1 MELYVAYAMGITDI
15 DISGFLETTKPLD
28 IFLVKPVYKKSKL
41 GKNTLVG
48 YEEVLTGKKIINI
61 RRVRVHD
68 ILYSAFFY
76 KFKDSAI
83 NGDEQIG
90 DILWDVVENTSADRL
105 LTSKELEK
113 YMSFT
118 PEKIHGKLRDVRKKA
133 CKSSRKA
140 YKSDFQKDSNPI
152 GGEFLPRKDEVY
164 IAHAK
169 AITDVECDG
178 FLETTKPLDIF
189 LVKPV
194 YKKSKLGKDALVGYE
209 EILTGEKIINI
220 RRVRVHDILYSP
232 FFNKFKDSSING
244 DEQIGDILWD
254 VVDTASADRFLKP
267 KELKRYKS
275 FTPEE
280 IYAKL
285 NDVRKKARKLN
296 QKKFK
301 KTMK

>member
-1 MELYVAYAMGITDI
+1 MFNTIGIKDI
-15 DISGFLETTKPLD
+15 PCCRVLR
-28 IFLVKPVYKKSKL
+28 
-41 GKNTLVG
+41 
-48 YEEVLTGKKIINI
+48 EEHIK
-61 RRVRVHD
+61 R
-68 ILYSAFFY
+68 
-76 KFKDSAI
+76 
-83 NGDEQIG
+83 
-90 DILWDVVENTSADRL
+90 
-105 LTSKELEK
+105 
-113 YMSFT
+113 
-118 PEKIHGKLRDVRKKA
+118 
-133 CKSSRKA
+133 
-140 YKSDFQKDSNPI
+140 SDFQKDSNPI